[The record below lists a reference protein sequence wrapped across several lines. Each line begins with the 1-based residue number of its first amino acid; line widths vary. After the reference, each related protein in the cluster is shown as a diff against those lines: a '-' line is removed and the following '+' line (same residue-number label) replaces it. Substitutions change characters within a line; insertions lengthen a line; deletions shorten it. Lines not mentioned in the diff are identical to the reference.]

1 MKSGFPLTQGQFT
14 QFEFEFDFPH
24 HLVSDFLDKMYF
36 YHIQLS
42 E

>member
-14 QFEFEFDFPH
+14 QFEFDFPQ